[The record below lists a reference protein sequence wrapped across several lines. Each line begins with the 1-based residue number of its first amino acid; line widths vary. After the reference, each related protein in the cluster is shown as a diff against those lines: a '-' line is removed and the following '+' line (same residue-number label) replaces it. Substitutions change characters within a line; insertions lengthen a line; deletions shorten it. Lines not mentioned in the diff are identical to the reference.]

1 MKTLSDTF
9 FTRMFVLAGMWNAGI
24 GLTGLFFTGFSISLF
39 FGQREVFLDSAG
51 LLMFRLFM
59 VAVIIF
65 GAGYYIVSRGLTL
78 NRGIVCLGLASKI
91 ILFITFILLFIK
103 GETTLLAALAV
114 TGDFL
119 WSLLFILF
127 LNQTRDRIKIS
138 CIVG

>member
-9 FTRMFVLAGMWNAGI
+9 FTRMFVLAGIWNAGI
-24 GLTGLFFTGFSISLF
+24 GLTGLFFTGFSVSLF
-39 FGQREVFLDSAG
+39 FGQREVFSDYAG

-59 VAVIIF
+59 VAVLIF
-65 GAGYYIVSRGLTL
+65 GAGYYIVSRELML
-78 NRGIVCLGLASKI
+78 NRGIICLGLASKV

-103 GETTLLAALAV
+103 GETTLIAALAV

-127 LNQTRDRIKIS
+127 LNRTRSRIKIS
-138 CIVG
+138 CIIG